1 MAQSLQRPLPK
12 WLRKAVKHKVLS
24 LEEAQ
29 AMWLVN
35 LMSEEEVVSM
45 PAPLH
50 PACERMWLYEMQS
63 EGSA

>member
-1 MAQSLQRPLPK
+1 MARSLQRPLPK

-29 AMWLVN
+29 AMDHQFILAVAD
-35 LMSEEEVVSM
+35 EEPM
-45 PAPLH
+45 PEPLFS
-50 PACERMWLYEMQS
+50 ACSRIWLYEMRP